1 MAYDDRY
8 PLKDYLNSINLSKK
22 DLMEDDPG
30 WEKNYPSYVINK
42 CLSHHMDT
50 LAFANEMN
58 RYPNLDKRL
67 QYSFFLNTVR
77 PKKRFSPWG
86 KKEKI
91 DDLELVKRYYGYS
104 YEKAKQA
111 LEILTP
117 QQINFIKDTVFY
129 GFINKFCSIKTQLCI
144 KRLINVIK

>member
-22 DLMEDDPG
+22 DLMTDDPG
-30 WEKNYPSYVINK
+30 WEKNYSPYIINK

-67 QYSFFLNTVR
+67 QYSFYLNTVR

-86 KKEKI
+86 KKEKVK
-91 DDLELVKRYYGYS
+91 DLEVVKKYYVYS
-104 YEKAKQA
+104 NEKAKQA
-111 LEILTP
+111 LRILSP
-117 QQINFIKDTVFY
+117 
-129 GFINKFCSIKTQLCI
+129 TQLTYI
-144 KRLINVIK
+144 KEKLNRGGRK

>member
-22 DLMEDDPG
+22 DLMTDDPG
-30 WEKNYPSYVINK
+30 WEKNYSPYIINK

-67 QYSFFLNTVR
+67 QYSFYLNTVR
-77 PKKRFSPWG
+77 HKKRFSPWG
-86 KKEKI
+86 KKEKVK
-91 DDLELVKRYYGYS
+91 DLEVVKQYYGYS
-104 YEKAKQA
+104 NEKAKQA
-111 LEILTP
+111 LRILSP
-117 QQINFIKDTVFY
+117 
-129 GFINKFCSIKTQLCI
+129 TQLTYI
-144 KRLINVIK
+144 KEKLNRGGRK